1 MRYRHVIWDWNGTL
15 LDDAWLCVEILNGL
29 LRDAGLRPLTVNEY
43 RADFGFPVVD
53 FYERRGFDFKTHSFE
68 RVSER
73 YISEYNRR
81 RYECKLQP
89 GTVAAL
95 AKLGA
100 AGLEQSVLSAYR
112 EDTLREAVAH
122 YGLTKYFTHLSGLD
136 NIRADGKIAR
146 GHAHLRTLELHEAPH
161 TVLLIGDTAHDHEV
175 AAAIG
180 ADCLLLHHGHMH
192 PERLVGRGVKLAGSL
207 KEAVAWVL
215 GEGAKQQRSKGTKE

>member
-29 LRDAGLRPLTVNEY
+29 MREAKLRPLTVDEY
-43 RADFGFPVVD
+43 RADFAFPVVK
-53 FYERRGFDFKTHSFE
+53 FYERRGFDFKTHSFD
-68 RVSER
+68 RVSEQ
-73 YISEYNRR
+73 YIGEYNRR

-95 AKLGA
+95 AKLQQ
-100 AGLEQSVLSAYR
+100 AGLKQSVLSAYR
-112 EDTLREAVAH
+112 EDTLREAVEH
-122 YGLTKYFTHLSGLD
+122 YGLTKFFTRLSGLD
-136 NIRADGKIAR
+136 NIRADGKVDR
-146 GHAHLRTLELHEAPH
+146 GRAHLRALELHEASH

-192 PERLVGRGVKLAGSL
+192 PERLGGRGVTVVGNLE
-207 KEAVAWVL
+207 EAAEWVL
-215 GEGAKQQRSKGTKE
+215 AEGD

>member
-1 MRYRHVIWDWNGTL
+1 MRHRHVIWDWNGTL

-29 LRDAGLRPLTVNEY
+29 MKDAGLRPLTVDEY

-53 FYERRGFDFKTHSFE
+53 FYERRGFDFKNHSFD

-73 YISEYNRR
+73 YIAEYNRR
-81 RYECKLQP
+81 RYECHLQP

-95 AKLGA
+95 TKLRA

-112 EDTLREAVAH
+112 EDTLREAVEH
-122 YGLTKYFTHLSGLD
+122 YGLTKFFTHLSGLD
-136 NIRADGKIAR
+136 NIRADGKVAR
-146 GHAHLRTLELHEAPH
+146 GRLHLRSLELHEAPH

-180 ADCLLLHHGHMH
+180 ADCLLIHHGHMH
-192 PERLVGRGVKLAGSL
+192 PERLAGRGVTLVGTL
-207 KEAVAWVL
+207 GEAVEWVL
-215 GEGAKQQRSKGTKE
+215 LH